1 MDQLGARL
9 KAAREARG
17 HSLRDIAATT
27 KISVAALEAVERN
40 DYSRLPAGIFGR
52 AFIRA
57 YALEVGLDPEATV
70 RDFMTEVEAYENS
83 RAKKIRPPEIT
94 AEDRAFVERQRQA
107 ARLLRLA
114 VVVLIVGIA
123 SFVIWR
129 ARPLWSGGAAP
140 APVEAHAATPAKVDY
155 RPPPPSTPFGTPAA
169 GTAAAS
175 SGAVTT
181 PTPAP
186 AAQDQLKVGFDVTA
200 DCWVQVT
207 ADGLVVLGRVMKA
220 GEHQQFTADHEIG
233 LDVGNAGAFHWS
245 INGKSA
251 KPLGKDGAHKQARV
265 TLASVADFVQ

>member
-9 KAAREARG
+9 KVAREARG

-27 KISVAALEAVERN
+27 KISVSALEAVERN
-40 DYSRLPAGIFGR
+40 DYSRLPGGIFGR
-52 AFIRA
+52 AFVRA

-70 RDFMTEVEAYENS
+70 RDFVKEVEASENS
-83 RAKKIRPPEIT
+83 AAKKIRPPEIT

-140 APVEAHAATPAKVDY
+140 APVESRASTPAKVDY

-169 GTAAAS
+169 ASAPPGAA
-175 SGAVTT
+175 
-181 PTPAP
+181 TPAP
-186 AAQDQLKVGFDVTA
+186 APTTATENQLKVGFDVTA

-207 ADGLVVLGRVMKA
+207 ADGLVVLERVMKA

-233 LDVGNAGAFHWS
+233 LNVGNAGAFNWS
-245 INGKSA
+245 INGKPA
-251 KPLGKDGAHKQARV
+251 KSLGKSGATKQARV
-265 TLASVADFVQ
+265 TLATVADFVQ